1 MAYAAIVVLL
11 FLSAFFSASETA
23 FSSVNRIRLKQASE
37 TDRRA
42 ARALSLAED
51 FDKTLTT
58 ILVGNNI
65 VNILSASIGTVVC
78 TRLFGVGGVG
88 VATVAMTVLVLIFGE
103 ILPKSIA
110 KDNAEGLTKAFAVP
124 LYILGI
130 VLTPVTFLF
139 TLIKGLIARKD
150 DVPSV
155 TEDEL
160 KYILNE
166 IEEEGVLEERERD
179 IVKSALEIDDMQV
192 SEVLIPRVRIIAVE
206 EHDSR
211 EHIRQVFIEERYS
224 RLPVYDKTIDNI
236 TGFIHE
242 KDFFRTEDS
251 GDTDGTV
258 ESIIK
263 DILYVTEFETVSAVL
278 SKMQKSK
285 IHMAVVKDQYGGTF
299 GLVTMEDLIEEILGE
314 IYDEADEEDQS
325 LRSVA
330 TEDGR
335 RVYDAAADLSINDF
349 TDKTGIEIPVETD
362 SVTLGGLVM
371 ELSGRIPEEGEEIPV
386 PDTDIVF
393 TVTEAEDSRLIRL
406 RIEAAGELRVEIP

>member
-150 DVPSV
+150 DAPSV

-192 SEVLIPRVRIIAVE
+192 SGVLIPRVRIIAVE

-349 TDKTGIEIPVETD
+349 TDKTGIEIPVDTD

-406 RIEAAGELRVEIP
+406 RIEATGELRVEIP